1 MPQRRKA
8 ARRNSSDQTT
18 TVLPIRCASCGTWSW
33 MTLPGPAPWPGAV
46 FKDKGWSVLNE
57 PVDGHVLFACQGC
70 FEREMNSS
78 GSKIHGEG

>member
-1 MPQRRKA
+1 
-8 ARRNSSDQTT
+8 
-18 TVLPIRCASCGTWSW
+18 